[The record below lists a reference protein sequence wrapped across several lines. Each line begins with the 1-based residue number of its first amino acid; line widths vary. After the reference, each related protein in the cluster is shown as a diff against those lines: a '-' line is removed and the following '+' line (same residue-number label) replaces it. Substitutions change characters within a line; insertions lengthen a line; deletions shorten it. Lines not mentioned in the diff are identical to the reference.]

1 MKRIIAITA
10 LIVFVL
16 SSCTSTTEILTEPS
30 GAKVYADGMTL
41 GKSPVTYSDQKTVG
55 SVTRIELK
63 KEGCEDK
70 VVILSRNE
78 KFDPGACLGGML
90 VLVPF
95 MWIQGYNPSHTY
107 ELDCTEASKQ
117 ASSSE

>member
-1 MKRIIAITA
+1 MKIIMTIFA
-10 LIVFVL
+10 LIAFGL
-16 SSCTSTTEILTEPS
+16 SACTSTTEILTEPS

-70 VVILSRNE
+70 VVTLSRNE
-78 KFDPGACLGGML
+78 KFDAGACLGGVL

-95 MWIQGYNPSHTY
+95 MWIQGYNPTHTY
-107 ELDCTEASKQ
+107 ELECN
-117 ASSSE
+117 